1 MRFSELICDFY
12 EWLQVII
19 ALIILL
25 DSKASCLLDSKASCL
40 LDSKASCFYSFCP
53 FPTVLDY
60 NSVLLALCLLLYLF
74 IPKNV
79 LTVSNILDCRAD
91 NIS

>member
-19 ALIILL
+19 ALII
-25 DSKASCLLDSKASCL
+25 LLDSKASCL